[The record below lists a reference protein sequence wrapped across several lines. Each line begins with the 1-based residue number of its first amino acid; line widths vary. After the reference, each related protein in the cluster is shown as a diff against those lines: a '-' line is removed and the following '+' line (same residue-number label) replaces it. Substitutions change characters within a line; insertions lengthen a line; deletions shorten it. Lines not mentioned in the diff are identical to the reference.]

1 MTRYEHIEL
10 DISTAACHNLM
21 LRLQTD
27 AQYGFQTLPS
37 PPREELMNLYNELCA
52 RLQRRDVD
60 PHCLKNFEPD
70 LSGGIEL

>member
-37 PPREELMNLYNELCA
+37 PPREELMNLYNELVRPA
-52 RLQRRDVD
+52 AAPGRGSAL
-60 PHCLKNFEPD
+60 PE
-70 LSGGIEL
+70 EL